1 MREAVLFDFLCRL
14 KVKDRKEIKSSRSDE
29 KCYRQLLA
37 DCRWS
42 RLTFQ
47 LQIMSVW
54 SPVSCI

>member
-1 MREAVLFDFLCRL
+1 M
-14 KVKDRKEIKSSRSDE
+14 KDQKEIKSSHSDE

-47 LQIMSVW
+47 LQIILVYGG
-54 SPVSCI
+54 